1 MYMNGGGDGVD
12 KRRDRVSILTIVVYG
27 EIVTLSSRPLARA

>member
-12 KRRDRVSILTIVVYG
+12 KRRDRVSILIIVLYG
-27 EIVTLSSRPLARA
+27 EIVTLEFASLARA

>member
-12 KRRDRVSILTIVVYG
+12 KRRDRVSILIIVVYG
-27 EIVTLSSRPLARA
+27 EIVTLSSRL